1 MVVLGMTSRNCVYPF
16 WNLNGKSEDLGNIL
30 LLSTE
35 KSISGRNLFERN
47 QNM

>member
-1 MVVLGMTSRNCVYPF
+1 MVVLDMPSRNCVDPF
-16 WNLNGKSEDLGNIL
+16 WNLNEKSEDLGNTL

>member
-1 MVVLGMTSRNCVYPF
+1 MVVLGMTSRNCVYTF